1 MEPRPV
7 TETVGTGAAPA
18 LSELLHRIREVRL
31 PLETAEAADARALQ
45 RSLSHQIDD
54 YLLPRVQAPD
64 APLLVVIGGS
74 TGAGKST
81 LVNSI
86 LRRQVTESGVL
97 RPTTTS
103 PILVHH
109 PDDEEH
115 FQSDRVLPGFARVT
129 REETHLDKPQLRLVA
144 DEAVP
149 RGVALLDSPD
159 IDSVMESNRLI
170 ARQLLAAADLWLF
183 VTTAARYADAVP
195 WTLLTD
201 AQERGTTIALVLD
214 RVPGEANRE
223 VRRHLT
229 ELLSGAGLGSS
240 PVFTVPEVP
249 LEDGLLPQAA
259 VFTLTSWILNLGR
272 SDAARARVVQK
283 TLVGALASVP
293 PRVEEL
299 ARHAEEQEELH
310 ARLTGVVDETFA
322 QSITALEESL
332 ADGRVL
338 RGEVQARWQDFVG
351 GGQFFRGLEPTVARL
366 RDRITAAVTGRR
378 DTAEPLEQAI
388 EQSVAYLIREQAVR
402 AVTETRMRWEDSPA
416 GAHLIEQGH
425 ASGAK
430 FRVPADFD
438 ARVGRA
444 IATWSSGVN
453 ELVQEVGQSKRAK
466 ARILSFGVNGVGAV
480 LMLAAFAGTGGL
492 TGAEV
497 GIAGTTAV
505 VAGKLLDTIFGDQVT
520 RDLAAQVRTRLV
532 DAAQELVGSC
542 REPFD
547 ASLTAVQVQPRQ
559 AGTLRRSGH
568 ALEEALG

>member
-1 MEPRPV
+1 MEARPV
-7 TETVGTGAAPA
+7 IPSVSTGVSPA
-18 LSELLHRIREVRL
+18 LADLLRSIRDARL
-31 PLETAEAADARALQ
+31 PLETPDVARSRAQ
-45 RSLSHQIDD
+45 QQSLAHQIED
-54 YLLPRVQAPD
+54 YLLPRVQHPD

-86 LRRQVTESGVL
+86 VRRTVTRAGVL

-103 PILVHH
+103 PVLLHH
-109 PDDEEH
+109 PDDAAH

-129 REETHLDKPQLRLVA
+129 REETELDGPQLRLVA
-144 DEAVP
+144 DDAVP
-149 RGVALLDSPD
+149 QGLALLDSPD
-159 IDSVMESNRLI
+159 IDSVMEANRLM

-195 WTLLTD
+195 WSLLTD

-229 ELLSGAGLGSS
+229 ELLSEAGLGSS

-249 LEDGLLPQAA
+249 LENGLLPEAA
-259 VFTLTSWILNLGR
+259 VVTVTSWILNLGR
-272 SDAARARVVQK
+272 STTARSRVVER
-283 TLVGALASVP
+283 TLTGALAALP
-293 PRVEEL
+293 PHVDAL
-299 ARHAEEQEELH
+299 ADQAEEQELVH
-310 ARLTGVVDETFA
+310 ARLSAVVDEAFSEA
-322 QSITALEESL
+322 DEALAASL

-338 RGEVQARWQDFVG
+338 RGEVLARWQDFVG

-378 DTAEPLEQAI
+378 DTAEPLENAI

-402 AVTETRMRWEDSPA
+402 AVAEARMRWEDTPA
-416 GAHLIEQGH
+416 GAHLIDRAAADGIE
-425 ASGAK
+425 

-438 ARVGRA
+438 ARVGRMVA
-444 IATWSSGVN
+444 QWSAGVN
-453 ELVQEVGQSKRAK
+453 ELVREVGQSKRAK

-532 DAAQELVGSC
+532 DTARELVDSCRTPFDSSLAAAQV
-542 REPFD
+542 P
-547 ASLTAVQVQPRQ
+547 PRQ
-559 AGTLRRSGH
+559 AGALRRSGH
-568 ALEEALG
+568 GLQEALG

>member
-1 MEPRPV
+1 M
-7 TETVGTGAAPA
+7 TQSVGAGAAPA
-18 LSELLHRIREVRL
+18 LAELLRRVQEARL
-31 PLETAEAADARALQ
+31 PLETPESHDARALQ
-45 RSLSHQIDD
+45 RSLSDQLED
-54 YLLPRVQAPD
+54 YLLPRVQNPD
-64 APLLVVIGGS
+64 APLLIVIGGS

-86 LRRQVTESGVL
+86 LRRSVTEAGVL
-97 RPTTTS
+97 RPTTRS
-103 PILVHH
+103 PVLVHH
-109 PDDEEH
+109 PDDEQH

-129 REETHLDKPQLRLVA
+129 REETQLDRPQLRLVA
-144 DEAVP
+144 DESVP
-149 RGVALLDSPD
+149 VGLALLDSPD
-159 IDSVMESNRLI
+159 IDSVMESNRRI

-195 WTLLTD
+195 WSLLTE
-201 AQERGTTIALVLD
+201 AQARGTTVALVLD

-240 PVFTVPEVP
+240 PVFTVPEVT
-249 LEDGLLPQAA
+249 LEDGLLPEAA

-272 SDAARARVVQK
+272 SEKARARVVEK
-283 TLVGALASVP
+283 TLVGVLASVP
-293 PRVEEL
+293 PRAEEL
-299 ARHAEEQEELH
+299 ANHVSGQEDQH
-310 ARLTGVVDETFA
+310 ARLSAAVDDAFDAAASELDA
-322 QSITALEESL
+322 SL

-338 RGEVQARWQDFVG
+338 RGEVLARWQDFVG

-378 DTAEPLEQAI
+378 DTAEPLEAAI
-388 EQSVAYLIREQAVR
+388 EKSVAFLIREQAVQ
-402 AVTETRMRWEDSPA
+402 AVSESRMRWEDSPA
-416 GAHLIEQGH
+416 GSALLAATGPDGS
-425 ASGAK
+425 AA

-438 ARVGRA
+438 SRVGRMVA
-444 IATWSSGVN
+444 EWSAGVN
-453 ELVQEVGQSKRAK
+453 EMVRDVGQSKRAK

-520 RDLAAQVRTRLV
+520 RDLAAEVRTRLL
-532 DAAQELVGSC
+532 DSAQALVLSC
-542 REPFD
+542 RTPFD
-547 ASLTAVQVQPRQ
+547 ESLAAAAVPPRQ
-559 AGTLRRSGH
+559 AGTLRSSGQR
-568 ALEEALG
+568 LEEALG

>member
-1 MEPRPV
+1 MSL
-7 TETVGTGAAPA
+7 TAGTGAAPA
-18 LSELLHRIREVRL
+18 LSELLRRVREVDL
-31 PLETAEAADARALQ
+31 PLETADVDSARALQ
-45 RSLSHQIDD
+45 RSLSDQIED

-64 APLLVVIGGS
+64 APLLVVVGGS

-86 LRRQVTESGVL
+86 VRSRVTESGVL

-103 PILVHH
+103 PILIHH
-109 PDDEEH
+109 PDDEAH

-129 REETHLDKPQLRLVA
+129 REETQLDKPQLRLVA
-144 DEAVP
+144 DDSVP
-149 RGVALLDSPD
+149 QGLALLDSPD
-159 IDSVMESNRLI
+159 IDSVMESNRLM

-195 WTLLTD
+195 WSLLTG

-249 LEDGLLPQAA
+249 LEDGLLPEAA
-259 VFTLTSWILNLGR
+259 AFTLTSWILNLGR
-272 SDAARARVVQK
+272 SDAARARVVEK
-283 TLVGALASVP
+283 TLVGALGSVP
-293 PRVEEL
+293 PRVDEL
-299 ARHAEEQEELH
+299 ATHAEEQEDLH
-310 ARLTGVVDETFA
+310 ARLTGVLDDAFA
-322 QSITALEESL
+322 RANADLEESL

-338 RGEVQARWQDFVG
+338 RGEVLARWQDFVG

-378 DTAEPLEQAI
+378 DTAEPLETAI

-402 AVTETRMRWEDSPA
+402 AVAEARMRWEDSPA
-416 GAHLIEQGH
+416 GAHLIEQG
-425 ASGAK
+425 ADAGVQ
-430 FRVPADFD
+430 FRVPSDFD
-438 ARVGRA
+438 SRVGRA
-444 IATWSSGVN
+444 IAEWSAGVN
-453 ELVQEVGQSKRAK
+453 ELVRDVGQSKRAK

-480 LMLAAFAGTGGL
+480 LMLVAFAGTGGL

-520 RDLAAQVRTRLV
+520 RDLATQVRTRLV
-532 DAAQELVGSC
+532 DASQDLLRSC
-542 REPFD
+542 RAPFD
-547 ASLTAVQVQPRQ
+547 ESLSAVQVQARQ
-559 AGTLRRSGH
+559 AGALRRSGH

>member
-1 MEPRPV
+1 M

-201 AQERGTTIALVLD
+201 AQERG
-214 RVPGEANRE
+214 
-223 VRRHLT
+223 
-229 ELLSGAGLGSS
+229 
-240 PVFTVPEVP
+240 
-249 LEDGLLPQAA
+249 
-259 VFTLTSWILNLGR
+259 
-272 SDAARARVVQK
+272 
-283 TLVGALASVP
+283 
-293 PRVEEL
+293 
-299 ARHAEEQEELH
+299 
-310 ARLTGVVDETFA
+310 
-322 QSITALEESL
+322 
-332 ADGRVL
+332 
-338 RGEVQARWQDFVG
+338 
-351 GGQFFRGLEPTVARL
+351 
-366 RDRITAAVTGRR
+366 
-378 DTAEPLEQAI
+378 
-388 EQSVAYLIREQAVR
+388 
-402 AVTETRMRWEDSPA
+402 
-416 GAHLIEQGH
+416 
-425 ASGAK
+425 
-430 FRVPADFD
+430 
-438 ARVGRA
+438 
-444 IATWSSGVN
+444 
-453 ELVQEVGQSKRAK
+453 
-466 ARILSFGVNGVGAV
+466 
-480 LMLAAFAGTGGL
+480 
-492 TGAEV
+492 
-497 GIAGTTAV
+497 
-505 VAGKLLDTIFGDQVT
+505 
-520 RDLAAQVRTRLV
+520 
-532 DAAQELVGSC
+532 
-542 REPFD
+542 
-547 ASLTAVQVQPRQ
+547 
-559 AGTLRRSGH
+559 
-568 ALEEALG
+568 